1 MASLW
6 VPIEYFSLVLAA
18 PEAEQQHAF
27 ESRREI
33 SLRRSVG
40 TVLAGFPTRHF
51 ALFSVGS
58 PFVSRTF
65 IIKDAMC
72 VLRFLFSLSE
82 PSSPLQ
88 WYPCL
93 GTSKLDDRGSGF

>member
-40 TVLAGFPTRHF
+40 TVLAGFPKRTHF
-51 ALFSVGS
+51 ALSSVRS
-58 PFVSRTF
+58 PPHPSF

-72 VLRFLFSLSE
+72 VLPFFLSGMSTVCV
-82 PSSPLQ
+82 SMS
-88 WYPCL
+88 L
-93 GTSKLDDRGSGF
+93 GTSKLDDRGGGGF